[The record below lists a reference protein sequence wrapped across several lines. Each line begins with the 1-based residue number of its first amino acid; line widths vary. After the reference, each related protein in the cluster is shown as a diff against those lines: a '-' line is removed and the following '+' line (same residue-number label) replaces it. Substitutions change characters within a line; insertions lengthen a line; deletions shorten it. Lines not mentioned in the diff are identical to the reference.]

1 MEENISKIIILKQH
15 NALTEA
21 RYEMSSLEKNIFYM
35 LMSQL
40 IEIEKRYYQI
50 NITELKKKLRELG
63 QEISLGDIQEATKNL
78 VTRIYELD
86 EPSGDYLQVTL
97 FASVEYKEG
106 SDLIEI
112 ELSKTIRSYLFDLEF
127 DFTSYQ
133 FNSALSLRSIYS
145 KRIYEMLSQ
154 YKDLGIFEISVQ
166 KLKERLRII
175 DPVNKIEKFTVWSV
189 FSKDVLELTRREI
202 SKKTD
207 ISFTYTPKKTGRKY
221 TDIEFHIIKHETS
234 EPITN

>member
-1 MEENISKIIILKQH
+1 MEENISNIIILKQH

-21 RYEMSSLEKNIFYM
+21 RYEMSALEKNIFYM

-40 IEIEKRYYQI
+40 LEIEKRYYQI
-50 NITELKKKLRELG
+50 NITELKNKLRELG
-63 QEISLGDIQEATKNL
+63 QEISLEDIQEATKNL
-78 VTRIYELD
+78 VTRVYELD

-106 SDLIEI
+106 SDFIEI

-207 ISFTYTPKKTGRKY
+207 ISFTYTPKKTGRKF
-221 TDIEFHIIKHETS
+221 TDIEFHIEKKETS
-234 EPITN
+234 APIIN